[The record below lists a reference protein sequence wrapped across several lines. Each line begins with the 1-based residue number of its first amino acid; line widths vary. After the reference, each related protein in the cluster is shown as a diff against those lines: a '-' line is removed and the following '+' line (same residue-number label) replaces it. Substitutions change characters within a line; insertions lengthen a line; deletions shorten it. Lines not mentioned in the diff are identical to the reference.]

1 MNDTRKVIAAF
12 DEDYAVRL
20 TGVSKSQLRYWDR
33 TEFFLPTYSDGRGA
47 FSRVYSFSD
56 IVSLKV
62 LNTLRNQFRVSLPH
76 LRDVKDK
83 LASVGVECWTGVKL
97 YVVNKKVIWQEAGTN
112 IPQEVASGQFIA
124 PVSLDEVMAHTQ
136 HDISK
141 LGSRDAASYGQIK
154 KSRFVSHNAPVVA
167 GTRIRVS
174 AVQAFAE
181 AGYSAKEIVA
191 EYPDLTEA
199 DVMAALAFKEEK
211 AAA

>member
-1 MNDTRKVIAAF
+1 MTDSRKVIAAF

-20 TGVSKSQLRYWDR
+20 TGVSKSQLRYWNR
-33 TEFFLPTYSDGRGA
+33 TDFFSPTYCDGRGA
-47 FSRVYSFSD
+47 FSRVYSFGD

-76 LRDVKDK
+76 LRDVKEK
-83 LASVGVECWTGVKL
+83 LESLGVECWTGAKL
-97 YVVNKKVIWQEAGTN
+97 YVVNKKVIWQEAGDD

-124 PVSLDEVMAHTQ
+124 PVSLDDVMAHTQ
-136 HDISK
+136 HDIDK
-141 LGSRDAASYGQIK
+141 IGARDKDSYGKIK

-174 AVQAFAE
+174 AIRAFAD
-181 AGYSAKEIVA
+181 AGYSPKDIVA

-199 DVMAALAFKEEK
+199 DVEAALNFKDEK

>member
-1 MNDTRKVIAAF
+1 MNDGRKIIAAF
-12 DEDYAVRL
+12 DEDYTVRL
-20 TGVSKSQLRYWDR
+20 TGVSKSQLRYWGR
-33 TEFFLPTYSDGRGA
+33 TDFFSPTYSDGRGA

-62 LNTLRNQFRVSLPH
+62 LNTLRNQFGVSLPH
-76 LRDVKDK
+76 LRDVKEK
-83 LASVGVECWTGVKL
+83 LASVGVECWTGAKL
-97 YVVNKKVIWQEAGTN
+97 YVLNKRVIWQEAGTD

-124 PVSLDEVMAHTQ
+124 PVSLDDVMAHTQ

-141 LGSRDAASYGQIK
+141 LESRDKSSYGKIK

-174 AVQAFAE
+174 AIQAFAD
-181 AGYSAKEIVA
+181 AGYSAKDIVA
-191 EYPDLTEA
+191 EYPGLTEA
-199 DVMAALAFKEEK
+199 DIKAALDFKDEK